1 MKLVFTTGNKGKLA
15 EAAEILGPGFEICCP
30 ADMGITE
37 EIPETGTTL
46 RENSI
51 QKASYIYERL
61 HCDCFADDTGLE
73 VDALGGA
80 PGVYS
85 ARYASIAGQAGN
97 DGLPGPATP
106 GPISVTPGPAGSHD
120 FEANIDKLLRELE
133 GVPYDRRT
141 ARFRCVV
148 TLILGGEMHFFE
160 GRTEGHIALE
170 RSGSKGFGYDPV
182 FVPDAFPEQSFAE
195 LGPELKNSVSHRG
208 QSLRALADWLKTRGT

>member
-1 MKLVFTTGNKGKLA
+1 MKLVFATGNKGKLA

-37 EIPETGTTL
+37 EIPETGSTL

-85 ARYASIAGQAGN
+85 ARYA
-97 DGLPGPATP
+97 
-106 GPISVTPGPAGSHD
+106 GSHD
-120 FEANIDKLLRELE
+120 FDANIAKLLRELE
-133 GVPYDRRT
+133 GVPYERRT

-208 QSLRALADWLKTRGT
+208 QSLRALADWLRGRGD

>member
-1 MKLVFTTGNKGKLA
+1 MKLVFATGNKGKLA
-15 EAAEILGPGFEICCP
+15 EAAEILGSGFEICCP
-30 ADMGITE
+30 ADMGVTE
-37 EIPETGTTL
+37 EIPETGSTL

-85 ARYASIAGQAGN
+85 ARYA
-97 DGLPGPATP
+97 
-106 GPISVTPGPAGSHD
+106 GSHD
-120 FEANIDKLLRELE
+120 FDANIAKLLRELE
-133 GVPYDRRT
+133 GVPYERRT

-208 QSLRALADWLKTRGT
+208 QSLRALADWLRGRGD

>member
-1 MKLVFTTGNKGKLA
+1 MKLVFATGNKGKLA

-85 ARYASIAGQAGN
+85 ARYA
-97 DGLPGPATP
+97 
-106 GPISVTPGPAGSHD
+106 GSHD
-120 FEANIDKLLRELE
+120 FDANIAKLLRELE
-133 GVPYDRRT
+133 GVPYERRT

-160 GRTEGHIALE
+160 GLTEGHIALE

-182 FVPDAFPEQSFAE
+182 FVPDAFPERQRTTPRWS
-195 LGPELKNSVSHRG
+195 
-208 QSLRALADWLKTRGT
+208 